1 MLNQDP
7 KYNRGIPDLT
17 DMIQEELLE
26 YFKTLEAPTIEE
38 MDGEYHTTKLGYH
51 GIRDYLEWRLTC
63 DNPLMNSEWLGKAF
77 HPTGDGMGR
86 GYNLFRKLGGKLTQ
100 VYPMRTVIGPSRYD
114 GKPVYTLVYS
124 AFPFTGTWLVQM
136 VDELRK
142 VGDGTYLLI
151 GTYRGVFKGAKM
163 RPHFWLVEGP
173 YRAYRGDIGR
183 ETPKKVDLSK
193 EIPNYKKIMKQ
204 AKKAK

>member
-1 MLNQDP
+1 
-7 KYNRGIPDLT
+7 
-17 DMIQEELLE
+17 
-26 YFKTLEAPTIEE
+26 
-38 MDGEYHTTKLGYH
+38 
-51 GIRDYLEWRLTC
+51 
-63 DNPLMNSEWLGKAF
+63 
-77 HPTGDGMGR
+77 
-86 GYNLFRKLGGKLTQ
+86 
-100 VYPMRTVIGPSRYD
+100 
-114 GKPVYTLVYS
+114 
-124 AFPFTGTWLVQM
+124 TWLVQM

>member
-17 DMIQEELLE
+17 DMTQEELLE

-100 VYPMRTVIGPSRYD
+100 VYPMRTLIGPSRYD

-151 GTYRGVFKGAKM
+151 EDGQTFLYGK
-163 RPHFWLVEGP
+163 
-173 YRAYRGDIGR
+173 AYCLHDGEMEQISEVGDVVLI
-183 ETPKKVDLSK
+183 E
-193 EIPNYKKIMKQ
+193 
-204 AKKAK
+204 A

>member
-17 DMIQEELLE
+17 DMTQEELLE

-124 AFPFTGTWLVQM
+124 A
-136 VDELRK
+136 
-142 VGDGTYLLI
+142 
-151 GTYRGVFKGAKM
+151 YRGVFKGAKM

>member
-17 DMIQEELLE
+17 DMTQEELLE

-63 DNPLMNSEWLGKAF
+63 DNP
-77 HPTGDGMGR
+77 
-86 GYNLFRKLGGKLTQ
+86 LFRKLGGKLTQ

-142 VGDGTYLLI
+142 VGDNTYLLI

-193 EIPNYKKIMKQ
+193 EIPNYKKLMKQ
-204 AKKAK
+204 AKKTK

>member
-1 MLNQDP
+1 
-7 KYNRGIPDLT
+7 
-17 DMIQEELLE
+17 
-26 YFKTLEAPTIEE
+26 
-38 MDGEYHTTKLGYH
+38 
-51 GIRDYLEWRLTC
+51 
-63 DNPLMNSEWLGKAF
+63 
-77 HPTGDGMGR
+77 
-86 GYNLFRKLGGKLTQ
+86 LGGKLTQ

-142 VGDGTYLLI
+142 VGDNTYLLI

-193 EIPNYKKIMKQ
+193 EIPNYKKLMKQ
-204 AKKAK
+204 AKKTK